1 MNYTKTIE
9 KILSKMKED
18 KLDANADL
26 IEVAFGDLK
35 YESEDYDEN
44 LLHLFVDRLY
54 DEDKCLIAIRTL
66 LHAGLNPNHLD
77 TCEYNFI
84 QTAIDTGYS
93 EKFVYACINEALKYG
108 LDVNHKEEDGDT
120 IIHTAIRADDY
131 KDNFLHILE
140 LLVNNGYDANL
151 KNKDGKTID
160 DLVFTSSKY
169 TRGAKRQL
177 VIGMDKYLTVTN
189 KGR

>member
-1 MNYTKTIE
+1 
-9 KILSKMKED
+9 MKD
-18 KLDANADL
+18 HLLLPNTVAYARVQNDTFAISLLQDQLQQQNNA
-26 IEVAFGDLK
+26 
-35 YESEDYDEN
+35 
-44 LLHLFVDRLY
+44 
-54 DEDKCLIAIRTL
+54 
-66 LHAGLNPNHLD
+66 AGLNPNHLD

-189 KGR
+189 KRR